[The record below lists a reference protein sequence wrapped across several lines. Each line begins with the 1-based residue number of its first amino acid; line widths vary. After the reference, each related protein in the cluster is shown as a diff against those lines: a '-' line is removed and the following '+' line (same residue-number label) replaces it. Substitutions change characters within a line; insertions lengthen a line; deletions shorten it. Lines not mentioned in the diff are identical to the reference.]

1 LGTFTVLG
9 DLINSQTTLKTNT
22 MHKVVILNTCLTAV
36 TPKMHKVRGASLTR
50 CVSSSLNGAKVS
62 VTAMGLGI
70 SPSAYEKHR
79 IKQAAPLL
87 SDKHSVN
94 KQ

>member
-1 LGTFTVLG
+1 
-9 DLINSQTTLKTNT
+9 
-22 MHKVVILNTCLTAV
+22 
-36 TPKMHKVRGASLTR
+36 
-50 CVSSSLNGAKVS
+50 VSSSLNGAKVN

-94 KQ
+94 EQ

>member
-1 LGTFTVLG
+1 MGIFTVLG
-9 DLINSQTTLKTNT
+9 DQNNRQTTLKTHT
-22 MHKVVILNTCLTAV
+22 THKGGILNTCITAV
-36 TPKMHKVRGASLTR
+36 TPEIRKVRRALLTR
-50 CVSSSLNGAKVS
+50 CESRSLHGAKVS

-94 KQ
+94 EQ